1 MIFSESEYDKLRR
14 KAMKLTRNKELKTY
28 CEKCGSTD
36 DLYLHHIKPFSIIVD
51 EAFESI
57 GLSRE
62 INMEITKEQ
71 LNKIEEYVKREHN
84 EERVKFMTLCKE
96 CHNKEHKTVIQ
107 SQARLNKHLKYEETR
122 KEMKIRANNKRVTL
136 LNDYLNIPLNV
147 KEYSNLIGKLQYND
161 NKMYNP
167 YYANNKLKEIGY
179 YFEVYTNNDILMTL
193 KKEEK

>member
-1 MIFSESEYDKLRR
+1 MIFSEAEYDKLRR
-14 KAMKLTRNKELKTY
+14 KTMKLIRNKELKMY

-36 DLYLHHIKPFSIIVD
+36 DLHLHHIKPFSIIVD

-71 LNKIEEYVKREHN
+71 FNKIEEYVKREHN
-84 EERVKFMTLCKE
+84 EERVKFVTLCKE
-96 CHNKEHKTVIQ
+96 CHNKEHKTVIK

-136 LNDYLNIPLNV
+136 LNDYLNVPLNV
-147 KEYSNLIGKLQYND
+147 KEYSNLIGKLKYND

-167 YYANNKLKEIGY
+167 YYANNKLKEIRIFFIRIY
-179 YFEVYTNNDILMTL
+179 ISIIMRCIYVI
-193 KKEEK
+193 